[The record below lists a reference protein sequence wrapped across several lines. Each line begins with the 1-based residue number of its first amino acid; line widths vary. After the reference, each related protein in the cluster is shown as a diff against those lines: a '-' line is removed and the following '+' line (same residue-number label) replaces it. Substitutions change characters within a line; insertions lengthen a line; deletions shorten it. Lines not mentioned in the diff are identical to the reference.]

1 MVAAFGGVRSGAA
14 PSWTYTALG
23 MGNQRTHRARTV
35 LLTGATGF
43 IGQHLWPALEA
54 AGHRVIGTSR
64 SADRAR
70 EGQPAREWRSLDV
83 EDPSTMAAAL
93 EGCDVVVY
101 LVHGLRQGD
110 DYPER
115 EREAAFAF
123 RDAAAEAGVKRVVY
137 LGGVAPAGE
146 ASRHLKSRL
155 STGAVLRGGA
165 VPCTELRAAM
175 IIGQGS
181 ASWSITRDLARR
193 LPAMLLPS
201 WLRNR
206 SHPVDVTDV
215 VAALRWAVE
224 QPDDVPSEWL
234 DVPGPRCL
242 THEEMLRIAADEFG
256 RHPPML
262 SVPVLSPRLSSYWI
276 ALVTRERLS
285 MAKEL
290 VEGLRWDLLPAGESV
305 WERCGH
311 TPLPVEDSVKRAIAD
326 ELEGTIPSPVTL
338 ARLKAIGRREAKA
351 EAA

>member
-1 MVAAFGGVRSGAA
+1 
-14 PSWTYTALG
+14 
-23 MGNQRTHRARTV
+23 MGNARTV

-43 IGQHLWPALEA
+43 IGQHLWPALA
-54 AGHRVIGTSR
+54 AGGHRVIGTSR
-64 SADRAR
+64 DATRAAQR
-70 EGQPAREWRSLDV
+70 HPDREWRSLDV
-83 EDPSTMAAAL
+83 EDPSTMRAAL
-93 EGCDVVVY
+93 EGCDVAVY
-101 LVHGLRQGD
+101 LVHGLGQGD
-110 DYPER
+110 DYPDR

-123 RDAAAEAGVKRVVY
+123 REAAAEAGVRRVVY

-155 STGAVLRGGA
+155 STGAILRGGQ

-193 LPAMLLPS
+193 LPAMLLPA

-215 VAALRWAVE
+215 VAALQWAVE

-242 THEEMLRIAADEFG
+242 THEEMLGLVADEFG

-276 ALVTRERLS
+276 ALVTREGLP

-311 TPLPVEDSVKRAIAD
+311 DPLALEEAVHRAVAD
-326 ELEGTIPSPVTL
+326 EVEARVPSPATM
-338 ARLKAIGRREAKA
+338 ARLKAIGRGEAKA
-351 EAA
+351 RAA